1 MYTTLPPARRALTT
15 RMVRATVA
23 LTAAFVTIGVLSV
36 PAANAD
42 GSTPAPLP
50 SPTATPSPTTTPTP
64 TPTPVP
70 TPEPTPTPK
79 AKPFKKM
86 KMGERSNRVR
96 KLESRLHQLGLHS
109 EVITWTFDT
118 ETHNGV
124 VAFQAKYGVKG
135 RRGVV
140 GKQTWTKL
148 VSLTKEP
155 TKNALKN
162 VYTPGK
168 PLMRTGSKGKK
179 VRRLEARLKQL
190 RHFKGKVGPTYD
202 RKTRL
207 AVRRFQKA
215 VKIPVNGKVDART
228 RDRLG
233 AITRTPNR
241 TEMYNLSVKGAK
253 LDERCK
259 TGRVLCIDKTSRT
272 VRWVVSGVVKTR
284 LDARFGGASYPTRE
298 GQFSVFR
305 KSRDHVSSIYGSS
318 MPFAMFF
325 SGGQAVHYSPD
336 FAQTGY
342 NGASHGCVNIRDR
355 AAIQRLFDKVRIGD
369 KVVVYRS

>member
-1 MYTTLPPARRALTT
+1 M
-15 RMVRATVA
+15 VA
-23 LTAAFVTIGVLSV
+23 LTSTILAFGLLSV
-36 PAANAD
+36 PVANATD
-42 GSTPAPLP
+42 APEPTSPSLTVAAAPSPTVAETPAPA
-50 SPTATPSPTTTPTP
+50 PTVTS
-64 TPTPVP
+64 TPVP
-70 TPEPTPTPK
+70 TQPPAPQ

-86 KMGERSNRVR
+86 KMGDRGNRVR

-109 EVITWTFDT
+109 EVITWKFET

-124 VAFQAKYGVKG
+124 VAFQKKYGVKG
-135 RRGVV
+135 RRGTV
-140 GKQTWTKL
+140 GTRTWTKL

-155 TKNALKN
+155 TKNALNN
-162 VYTPGK
+162 VYRPGK
-168 PLMRTGSKGKK
+168 PIMKTGSKGKK

-190 RHFKGKVGPTYD
+190 KHFSGKVGAKYD

-207 AVRRFQKA
+207 AVRRFQKD
-215 VKIPVNGKVDART
+215 VKIPVTGKVDKRT
-228 RDRLG
+228 TQRLN
-233 AITRTPNR
+233 AITRRPNR
-241 TEMYNLSVKGAK
+241 TEMYNLSVKGTR

-259 TGRVLCIDKTSRT
+259 TGRVICIDKTSRT
-272 VRWVVSGVVKTR
+272 LRWVVNGVVKTR
-284 LDARFGGASYPTRE
+284 LDARFGAAKYPTRE
-298 GQFSVFR
+298 GQFQVFR

-355 AAIQRLFDKVRIGD
+355 RAIERLFDKVKIRD